1 MMVNEMVQI
10 HNGNNSMGGMFTYCK
25 GVDKMRIQVASE
37 KVVLV
42 REKVGRY
49 ELPRKTECPED
60 AYRAITTITNVQDE
74 AQEVF
79 GILVLNTK
87 NKVIAVLEIH
97 RGILN
102 SSMVHP
108 REVFKPAVL
117 HNAAGIICFHN
128 HPSGDPEP
136 SPADIDTTKRLVEAG
151 KILGIEVVDHIIVSD
166 DRYVSL
172 KEIGA
177 M

>member
-1 MMVNEMVQI
+1 M
-10 HNGNNSMGGMFTYCK
+10 S
-25 GVDKMRIQVASE
+25 RIQVVFE

-42 REKVGRY
+42 KEKVGRY
-49 ELPRKTECPED
+49 ELPRETKSPEE
-60 AYRAITTITNVQDE
+60 AYNAIKTITNVQEE

-87 NKVIAVLEIH
+87 NKIVAVHEIS
-97 RGILN
+97 RGTLSASII
-102 SSMVHP
+102 HP

-117 HNAAGIICFHN
+117 HNAAAIICFHN

-136 SPADIDTTKRLVEAG
+136 SREDVELTKRLFEAG
-151 KILGIEVVDHIIVSD
+151 KIMGIEVLDHIIVGD
-166 DRYVSL
+166 DRYTSL
-172 KEIGA
+172 KERGV

>member
-1 MMVNEMVQI
+1 M
-10 HNGNNSMGGMFTYCK
+10 S
-25 GVDKMRIQVASE
+25 RIQVVFE

-49 ELPRKTECPED
+49 ELPRKIGSPEE
-60 AYRAITTITNVQDE
+60 AYNAIKTITNVQEE

-79 GILVLNTK
+79 GILILNTK
-87 NKVIAVLEIH
+87 NKIVAVHEIS
-97 RGILN
+97 RGALDASI
-102 SSMVHP
+102 VHP

-117 HNAAGIICFHN
+117 HNAAAIICFHN
-128 HPSGDPEP
+128 HPSGDTEP
-136 SPADIDTTKRLVEAG
+136 SREDIEITKQLVEAG
-151 KILGIEVVDHIIVSD
+151 KILGIEVFDHIVVGD

>member
-1 MMVNEMVQI
+1 M
-10 HNGNNSMGGMFTYCK
+10 S
-25 GVDKMRIQVASE
+25 RIQVSFE

-42 REKVGRY
+42 KEKAGRY
-49 ELPRKTECPED
+49 ELPRKIGSPED
-60 AYRAITTITNVQDE
+60 AYRAVTTITNVQEE

-79 GILVLNTK
+79 GIFILNTK
-87 NKVIAVLEIH
+87 HKIVAAHEIS

-102 SSMVHP
+102 SSLIHP

-117 HNAAGIICFHN
+117 HNAAAIICFHN
-128 HPSGDPEP
+128 HPSGNPEP
-136 SPADIDTTKRLVEAG
+136 SRDDVNITKRLVEAG
-151 KILGIEVVDHIIVSD
+151 KIMGIEILDHIIVGD

-172 KEIGA
+172 KERGV

>member
-1 MMVNEMVQI
+1 M
-10 HNGNNSMGGMFTYCK
+10 S
-25 GVDKMRIQVASE
+25 RIQVVFE

-42 REKVGRY
+42 KEKVGRY
-49 ELPRKTECPED
+49 ELPRETRSPEE
-60 AYRAITTITNVQDE
+60 AYNAIKIITNVQEE

-87 NKVIAVLEIH
+87 NKIVAVHEVS
-97 RGILN
+97 RGALN
-102 SSMVHP
+102 SSLVHP

-117 HNAAGIICFHN
+117 HNAASIICFHN
-128 HPSGDPEP
+128 HPSGNPEP
-136 SPADIDTTKRLVEAG
+136 SREDIEITNRLVEAG
-151 KILGIEVVDHIIVSD
+151 KIMGIEILDHIIVGD

-172 KEIGA
+172 KERGV